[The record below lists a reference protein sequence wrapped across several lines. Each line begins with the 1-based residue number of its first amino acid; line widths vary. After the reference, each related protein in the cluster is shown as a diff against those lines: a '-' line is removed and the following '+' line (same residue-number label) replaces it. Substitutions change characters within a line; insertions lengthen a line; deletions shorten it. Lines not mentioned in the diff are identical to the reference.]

1 MNKQQLVDFIWDK
14 LTDVLIEI
22 RINKNDFVDDP
33 STILAYEKTN
43 FVNNHRTIVKIKKF
57 DNFKKLNEIL
67 NKINFE
73 YEISKKY
80 SQKYIEDKFVDLL
93 HNVIDSDDA
102 VTHEQ
107 LDIFITELFN
117 SIPKEFIIISKLE
130 NIEISEDLEYH
141 LLDSVIKVFHK
152 NELESDSD
160 IHKSQI
166 FEMDNTPI
174 IFTTV
179 SAVDNKKLKELA
191 LINFETTFNF
201 IKLIYPN
208 FDAKLTGA
216 MLSGRRDFLIIKDWS
231 MKSISS
237 NVEWIGDSRV
247 NEARLNSPIYEKLK
261 DLKFETISEIQQKY
275 LKDCLYWYGQ
285 GLKTENNSNKII
297 NFVTILESLLKLK
310 GEKTELNK
318 SISER
323 GAVMLNDSFEY
334 RLLIKNELKE
344 IYNVRSDIVHTGELT
359 GNNNISTLAGA
370 YARQIILR
378 YITLAQRYKS
388 HEELVGYLDNL
399 KLGFIE
405 EKI

>member
-1 MNKQQLVDFIWDK
+1 LNKQQLVDFIWDK

-22 RINKNDFVDDP
+22 RKNKNDFLDDP

-93 HNVIDSDDA
+93 HNIIDSDDA

-117 SIPKEFIIISKLE
+117 SIPKEYIIISKLE

-152 NELESDSD
+152 NESESDSD

-166 FEMDNTPI
+166 FERDHTPI
-174 IFTTV
+174 IFTKV

-216 MLSGRRDFLIIKDWS
+216 MLSGRRDFLIIKDWY

-247 NEARLNSPIYEKLK
+247 NKARLNSPIYEKLK
-261 DLKFETISEIQQKY
+261 YLKFETISKIQQKY

-310 GEKTELNK
+310 DEKTELNK

-334 RLLIKNELKE
+334 RLLIKDELKE